1 MNIAEDFMILR
12 KQVSKEN
19 FSDNDLKLIFKQNK
33 FDLINTLL
41 AVEESLTGRVDY
53 RKLEKPVEKS
63 EAVKKIE
70 ELRQIVNEKDEI
82 YSSKVSK

>member
-12 KQVSKEN
+12 NQVSKDN
-19 FSDNDLKLIFKQNK
+19 FSDNDLKLIFKANN
-33 FDLINTLL
+33 FDLVNTLL
-41 AVEESLTGRVDY
+41 AVEEKLTGRVDY

-70 ELRQIVNEKDEI
+70 ELRQIVNDKDE
-82 YSSKVSK
+82 YYNTKVAK

>member
-12 KQVSKEN
+12 NQVSRDN
-19 FSDNDLKLIFKQNK
+19 FSDNDLKLIFKANN
-33 FDLINTLL
+33 FDLVNTLL
-41 AVEESLTGRVDY
+41 AVEEKITGRVDY

-70 ELRQIVNEKDEI
+70 ELRQIVNDKDE
-82 YSSKVSK
+82 YYNTKVAK

>member
-12 KQVSKEN
+12 NQVSRDN
-19 FSDNDLKLIFKQNK
+19 FSDNDLKFIFKANN
-33 FDLINTLL
+33 FDLVNTLL
-41 AVEESLTGRVDY
+41 AVEEKITGRVDY

-70 ELRQIVNEKDEI
+70 ELRQIVNDKDE
-82 YSSKVSK
+82 YYNTKVAK